1 MTSFTQISTLTG
13 LVLLV
18 SCATKS
24 TPPSEAEVLSQLDPV
39 KWQVEREIP
48 MESTANVA
56 NPAEIKAYPVG
67 RYVDAANPGI
77 MHERHTIYRREK
89 DESWRRD
96 TNRGH
101 GILLGPTVGLDNPI
115 ARKNPSSQELA
126 SELTRQK
133 LITKRLL
140 NLETQAGGG
149 DARAQKLLGEARL
162 IAANQ
167 SEILRRLD
175 QYDSDR
181 RADQLK
187 AKLPPS
193 AGQPT
198 SGNSMDLPIP
208 ERLDPI
214 TPKAP

>member
-1 MTSFTQISTLTG
+1 
-13 LVLLV
+13 
-18 SCATKS
+18 
-24 TPPSEAEVLSQLDPV
+24 
-39 KWQVEREIP
+39 
-48 MESTANVA
+48 
-56 NPAEIKAYPVG
+56 VG

-77 MHERHTIYRREK
+77 MHERHTIYRREQ

-133 LITKRLL
+133 LVTKRLL
-140 NLETQAGGG
+140 SLESQAGAG
-149 DARAQKLLGEARL
+149 DARAQKLLGEAKL

-167 SEILRRLD
+167 TEILRRLE
-175 QYDSDR
+175 QYDADR
-181 RADQLK
+181 RAEQLK
-187 AKLPPS
+187 VKLVPS
-193 AGQPT
+193 ASQ
-198 SGNSMDLPIP
+198 SGNPIDLPIP

-214 TPKAP
+214 PPKAP

>member
-175 QYDSDR
+175 QYDADR

-198 SGNSMDLPIP
+198 SGNPMDLPIP

>member
-13 LVLLV
+13 LAFLA
-18 SCATKS
+18 SCASKPA
-24 TPPSEAEVLSQLDPV
+24 PPSEAEVLAQLDPV

-56 NPAEIKAYPVG
+56 NAAEIKAYPVG

-101 GILLGPTVGLDNPI
+101 GILIGPTVGLDNPI
-115 ARKNPSSQELA
+115 ARKNPSSLELA

-133 LITKRLL
+133 LVTMRLL
-140 NLETQAGGG
+140 TLETQAGSG

-167 SEILRRLD
+167 AEILRRLD
-175 QYDSDR
+175 QYDADR

-187 AKLPPS
+187 AKLPPPAGKS
-193 AGQPT
+193 AAADP
-198 SGNSMDLPIP
+198 MDLPIP

-214 TPKAP
+214 PPKAP

>member
-1 MTSFTQISTLTG
+1 MTSLTQISTLTG

-18 SCATKS
+18 SCATKP

-39 KWQVEREIP
+39 KWQVEHEIP

-175 QYDSDR
+175 QYDADR

-193 AGQPT
+193 AGQPA
-198 SGNSMDLPIP
+198 SGNPMDLPIP

-214 TPKAP
+214 PPKAP

>member
-1 MTSFTQISTLTG
+1 MTNFFLITTFAG
-13 LVLLV
+13 VAFLV
-18 SCATKS
+18 SCASKPA
-24 TPPSEAEVLSQLDPV
+24 PPSEAEVVSRLNPV

-56 NPAEIKAYPVG
+56 NAVEIKAYPVG

-89 DESWRRD
+89 EESWRRD

-133 LITKRLL
+133 LVTKRLL
-140 NLETQAGGG
+140 SLETQAGSG
-149 DARAQKLLGEARL
+149 DARAHKLLGEARL

-167 SEILRRLD
+167 AEILRRLD
-175 QYDSDR
+175 QYDADR

-187 AKLPPS
+187 AKLPSS
-193 AGQPT
+193 AGKPAAIDP
-198 SGNSMDLPIP
+198 MDLPIP

-214 TPKAP
+214 PPKAP

>member
-1 MTSFTQISTLTG
+1 MTSLIQITTLAG
-13 LVLLV
+13 LGFLV
-18 SCATKS
+18 SCASKPA
-24 TPPSEAEVLSQLDPV
+24 PPSEAEVLSQLDPL

-56 NPAEIKAYPVG
+56 NAAEIKAYPVG

-77 MHERHTIYRREK
+77 MHERHTIYRREQ

-133 LITKRLL
+133 LVTKRLL
-140 NLETQAGGG
+140 SLESQAGAG
-149 DARAQKLLGEARL
+149 DARAQKLLGEAKL

-167 SEILRRLD
+167 TEILRRLE
-175 QYDSDR
+175 QYDADR
-181 RADQLK
+181 RAEQLK
-187 AKLPPS
+187 VKLVPS
-193 AGQPT
+193 ASQ
-198 SGNSMDLPIP
+198 SGNPIDLPIP

-214 TPKAP
+214 PPKAP

>member
-1 MTSFTQISTLTG
+1 MTSLTQISTLTG

-18 SCATKS
+18 SCATKP

-175 QYDSDR
+175 QYDADR

-193 AGQPT
+193 AGQPA
-198 SGNSMDLPIP
+198 SGNPMDFPIP

-214 TPKAP
+214 PPKAP